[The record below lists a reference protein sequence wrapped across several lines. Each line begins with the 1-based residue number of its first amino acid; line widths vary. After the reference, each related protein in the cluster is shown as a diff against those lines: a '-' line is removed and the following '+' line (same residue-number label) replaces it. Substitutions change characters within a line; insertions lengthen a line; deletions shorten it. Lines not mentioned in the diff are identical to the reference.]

1 MWRLHS
7 FHQIFDLKG
16 FFMQRWTL
24 VVALAACCCLGNVA
38 LAQPQGCLEL
48 ALGDAVEGVADA
60 GPYVVHSAQY
70 CVRIPAGGLAL
81 RIELQSLGEG
91 DLDLFVSVDD
101 PIDLN
106 DLFGTS
112 DHIQISDSH
121 NETLVIDQATFPPLV
136 EGTYYIAV
144 GNVAESPTPFRLSAT
159 LIYAQLRC
167 AVSVQGQIQGKLV
180 ALKHQGQ
187 RLAIPIS
194 PSDDE
199 YAIAFKIWEQASRV
213 EALSANLVGTSLV
226 FGNADV
232 SFEYPL
238 GVAIL
243 CGPPGAPLITDL
255 LLPSYLP
262 GAIAFDVL
270 FSDLELDVTQLH
282 ITLVLESGEH
292 ITFTVPVDRQET
304 QLGVISVSTAR
315 SDIQGLR
322 GKRGKATVIVQLE
335 DAAGQLSNAQR
346 ATTRLL

>member
-1 MWRLHS
+1 
-7 FHQIFDLKG
+7 
-16 FFMQRWTL
+16 MQRWTL

-60 GPYVVHSAQY
+60 GPYVVHSEQY
-70 CVRIPAGGLAL
+70 CIHVPSGGLAL
-81 RIELQSLGEG
+81 RIELESLGEG

-101 PIDLN
+101 PIDSI
-106 DLFGTS
+106 DLFGSS

-121 NETLVIDQATFPPLV
+121 SETLVIDQTTFPPLV
-136 EGTYYIAV
+136 EATYYVAV
-144 GNVAESPTPFRLSAT
+144 GNVAETPSAFRLSAT

-167 AVSVQGQIQGKLV
+167 AVSVQGQIEGKLI
-180 ALKHQGQ
+180 ALKHDGR

-199 YAIAFKIWEQASRV
+199 YTMAAKIWERALTL
-213 EALSANLVGTSLV
+213 ETLSANLVGSSLV
-226 FGNADV
+226 FGSADV
-232 SFEYPL
+232 SFDAPL

-243 CGPPGAPLITDL
+243 CGPPGAPLVTDL
-255 LLPSYLP
+255 ELPSHLP
-262 GAIAFDVL
+262 GDIVFDVL
-270 FSDLELDVTQLH
+270 FSDLEADVTRLH
-282 ITLVLESGEH
+282 VTLALESGER
-292 ITFTVPVDRQET
+292 IAFTQQVDGEAS

-315 SDIQGLR
+315 TDIQGLR

-335 DAAGQLSNAQR
+335 DATGQLSNALS